1 MNDFTLFEP
10 LSSAARSTIIVFVLL
25 SVLLIVIGM
34 KIKKLDPKKTPKGF
48 LFGCIMLVDTF
59 NNFVSEYMEKDKF
72 KFFGPYLFTITIFL
86 ATANTISLVGLTPPL
101 SNLAVA
107 LAFTVITF
115 IVIKIAEFKYISLKT
130 KAKNLMGPVVF
141 MSPIMLPINLIG
153 EVSTPFTMG
162 LRLFVNLLSGVVIA
176 TMVYSILTF
185 SLGILQGLFGIF
197 AGVFLHVVFDIF
209 FGLIQAF
216 VFLML
221 STINISL
228 ATDS

>member
-10 LSSAARSTIIVFVLL
+10 LSSAARSAIIIFVGLSLFFIIVG
-25 SVLLIVIGM
+25 I
-34 KIKKLDPKKTPKGF
+34 KIKKMDPKKTPKGF

-59 NNFVSEYMEKDKF
+59 NNFISEYMEKDKF
-72 KFFGPYLFTITIFL
+72 KFFGPYLFTIAIYL
-86 ATANTISLVGLTPPL
+86 ATANTISLIGLTPPL
-101 SNLAVA
+101 ANLGVA
-107 LAFTVITF
+107 LAFTVLTF
-115 IVIKIAEFKYISLKT
+115 FAIKIAEFKYITVKKKIS
-130 KAKNLMGPVVF
+130 NLIGPVVF
-141 MSPIMLPINLIG
+141 MAPIMLPINIIG

-176 TMVYSILTF
+176 TMVYSVLHWVF
-185 SLGILQGLFGIF
+185 GIVAGLF
-197 AGVFLHVVFDIF
+197 LHAVFDIF

-228 ATDS
+228 ATDA